1 MDGLRTFY
9 VVYLLLCGW
18 FKVDCRIL
26 LAHVSPFW
34 CYFHVRITCYGVL
47 NFVNICML
55 DILTCM
61 VIVDKFG

>member
-1 MDGLRTFY
+1 MLCICDCVDGLRWP
-9 VVYLLLCGW
+9 VL
-18 FKVDCRIL
+18 IL
-26 LAHVSPFW
+26 LAHVQFW
-34 CYFHVRITCYGVL
+34 CYFHVRITCCGVL